1 MKTAFFSDE
10 LLLEECVHLLQF
22 AHRPCACEE
31 GQQRTCTTQENDLI
45 TCSKSGVPFSSFFSF
60 LFPSFFTFFFSF
72 FLFLFFF
79 LFFSLFCCK
88 QKNAVK
94 GFSFCH
100 EMR

>member
-45 TCSKSGVPFSSFFSF
+45 TCSKSGV
-60 LFPSFFTFFFSF
+60 SF
-72 FLFLFFF
+72 FLLSFLFFF
-79 LFFSLFCCK
+79 LLFLLFSSPFFFFY
-88 QKNAVK
+88 
-94 GFSFCH
+94 FSFFFFLFSAVSKR
-100 EMR
+100 ML

>member
-60 LFPSFFTFFFSF
+60 LFPSFFYFFLLLFSFFIFLSFFFSF
-72 FLFLFFF
+72 LL
-79 LFFSLFCCK
+79 
-88 QKNAVK
+88 
-94 GFSFCH
+94 
-100 EMR
+100 